1 MKKLLVLAMSLLMIF
16 ALAGCGSDEGGE
28 EEKKTSFAIGET
40 ADINGVKYT
49 VNDVQYS
56 EGNDWSTP
64 DEGKEFVIIS
74 VTIENGSEEDVSYN
88 FLDWTMVKTGTVVF
102 EEPKGDESL
111 KLLHYENVLL
121 DDEPD
126 FEVVIK

>member
-74 VTIENGSEEDVSYN
+74 VTIENG
-88 FLDWTMVKTGTVVF
+88 
-102 EEPKGDESL
+102 
-111 KLLHYENVLL
+111 
-121 DDEPD
+121 
-126 FEVVIK
+126 

>member
-49 VNDVQYS
+49 VC
-56 EGNDWSTP
+56 
-64 DEGKEFVIIS
+64 
-74 VTIENGSEEDVSYN
+74 
-88 FLDWTMVKTGTVVF
+88 
-102 EEPKGDESL
+102 
-111 KLLHYENVLL
+111 LLYTS
-121 DDEPD
+121 
-126 FEVVIK
+126 